1 MSLQAIR
8 RRTRSG
14 ASSGASE
21 MLEVY
26 IGMRFGGWALSG
38 QTQAW
43 EAHES
48 PEQGLE
54 RWARDIGE
62 RHGRPWRKARANLW
76 LSGGLAR
83 PFLFGPVAGIQGWR
97 EAEVIAAA
105 AAPEWTG
112 LVGPCRVRLEAW
124 PGEASTVCT
133 ALDASL
139 SDAIESTTRSCRIT
153 WRNVRPRWAV
163 ELDAALGK
171 RPSTALFAVSE
182 EDAFTLLCESTSS
195 GAASTGMSI
204 AATYSPALDE
214 AEASALW
221 HRMKISFA
229 VEGQDAMQVHVS
241 TPDQGISMSPAR
253 DGAWPLAAGTV
264 T

>member
-1 MSLQAIR
+1 M
-8 RRTRSG
+8 RSG
-14 ASSGASE
+14 
-21 MLEVY
+21 
-26 IGMRFGGWALSG
+26 GWTLGG

-43 EAHES
+43 EAHEV
-48 PEQGLE
+48 PGQGLE
-54 RWARDIGE
+54 RWARDIGQ
-62 RHGRPWRKARANLW
+62 RHGRPWRKARADLW

-83 PFLFGPVAGIQGWR
+83 PFLFGPVAGIKGWQ
-97 EAEVIAAA
+97 EAEVVAAA

-112 LVGPCRVRLEAW
+112 LAGPCRVHLEAW

-139 SDAIESTTRSCRIT
+139 SDAIESTARACRIT

-163 ELDAALGK
+163 ALDAALGK

-195 GAASTGMSI
+195 SPASPGMSV

-214 AEASALW
+214 AEARALW
-221 HRMKISFA
+221 HRMRISFGVEDHDA
-229 VEGQDAMQVHVS
+229 VQAHVS
-241 TPDQGISMSPAR
+241 TPGQGMSMLPEPGGSWPPAT
-253 DGAWPLAAGTV
+253 GAMT
-264 T
+264 